1 MNTNVISISE
11 RSPTTMSPTPPLSFA
26 FDGVP
31 APMTLHTILVVDDDP
46 HIRELIAQA
55 LIDEG
60 YAVVTAGDG
69 QAAVELVAMSPPAL
83 ILLDLMMPRMA
94 GWQVVSVLKTLPDA
108 ESIPVVLLSANH
120 NLNQMARQLG
130 TAAYLAKPFD
140 LDALLNIVATYVP
153 PVPSEASTYDIG
165 PSPGTREQE

>member
-1 MNTNVISISE
+1 MDTDVISTSE

-26 FDGVP
+26 FDGAP
-31 APMTLHTILVVDDDP
+31 ASMTLHTILVVDDDP

-60 YAVVTAGDG
+60 YAVVTANDG
-69 QAAVELVAMSPPAL
+69 QAAVEMVSMNPPAL

-108 ESIPVVLLSANH
+108 ESIPVVLLSANR
-120 NLNQMARQLG
+120 NLTKMARQLG
-130 TAAYLAKPFD
+130 TAAYLPKPFD
-140 LDALLNIVATYVP
+140 LEALLTIVAAYVP
-153 PVPSEASTYDIG
+153 PVPSETSTYDTG
-165 PSPGTREQE
+165 QAPGMREQ